1 MRRAPKEP
9 RLKMAGSNAQLSKN
23 SREPKGLPKPKRRVK
38 TPFHL
43 KFILSPESF
52 RDKF

>member
-9 RLKMAGSNAQLSKN
+9 RLKKMAGSNARPSKN
-23 SREPKGLPKPKRRVK
+23 SREPKGLPKSERRVK

-43 KFILSPESF
+43 KFILVPWEFS
-52 RDKF
+52 

>member
-1 MRRAPKEP
+1 MRWAPKEP
-9 RLKMAGSNAQLSKN
+9 RFKKKAGSNARPSN

>member
-1 MRRAPKEP
+1 MRRAPKEL
-9 RLKMAGSNAQLSKN
+9 RLKMAGSNAQLSN
-23 SREPKGLPKPKRRVK
+23 SREPKGLPKSERRVK